1 MEEAIACICDFPDTC
16 GGLGSLS
23 CGGGGG
29 DLCVCECGG
38 EIGCLGCNECEDDDW
53 ADEDE

>member
-23 CGGGGG
+23 CGGCGG